1 LKKILVADVPQMDAR
16 YSAALGG
23 WEIGF
28 VRTLGQAR
36 QALAAARHDVVAIG
50 VYFDD
55 SRMFDF
61 LRVLRADRVHG
72 EVPVVCVRG
81 RPGFAAVTT
90 RTLETT
96 VKALGADE
104 FLDLLDSG
112 DEAAASAA
120 LHAAVERLVKG

>member
-1 LKKILVADVPQMDAR
+1 
-16 YSAALGG
+16 
-23 WEIGF
+23 
-28 VRTLGQAR
+28 
-36 QALAAARHDVVAIG
+36 
-50 VYFDD
+50 
-55 SRMFDF
+55 
-61 LRVLRADRVHG
+61 
-72 EVPVVCVRG
+72 VRG

-112 DEAAASAA
+112 DEAAASAE

>member
-1 LKKILVADVPQMDAR
+1 MKKILVADVPQMDER
-16 YSAALGG
+16 YSAALAG

-36 QALAAARHDVVAIG
+36 QALAAARHDAVAIG

-55 SRMFDF
+55 SQMFDL

-72 EVPVVCVRG
+72 EVPIVCVRG
-81 RPGFAAVTT
+81 RAGFAAVAT

-104 FLDLLDSG
+104 FLDLIDCG
-112 DEAAASAA
+112 DDARASAA
-120 LHAAVERLVKG
+120 LRGAVERLVKA